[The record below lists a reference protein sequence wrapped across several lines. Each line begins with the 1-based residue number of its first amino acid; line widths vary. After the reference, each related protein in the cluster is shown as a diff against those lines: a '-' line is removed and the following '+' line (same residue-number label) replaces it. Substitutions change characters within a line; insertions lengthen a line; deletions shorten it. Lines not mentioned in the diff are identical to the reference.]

1 MFKPQ
6 ANAAN
11 RRLRTAGSIYVTWIN
26 PRHSSLD
33 AVQIFTIV
41 ISISL
46 RGSQRWPVR
55 IVIRYRV
62 TDASVT
68 SMLGAL
74 GAQVRVLREQRG
86 LTLERLSELSGVSS
100 GLG

>member
-1 MFKPQ
+1 M
-6 ANAAN
+6 
-11 RRLRTAGSIYVTWIN
+11 
-26 PRHSSLD
+26 
-33 AVQIFTIV
+33 QIFTIV

-74 GAQVRVLREQRG
+74 GAQVQVLRKQRG

>member
-1 MFKPQ
+1 
-6 ANAAN
+6 
-11 RRLRTAGSIYVTWIN
+11 
-26 PRHSSLD
+26 
-33 AVQIFTIV
+33 
-41 ISISL
+41 
-46 RGSQRWPVR
+46 
-55 IVIRYRV
+55 VIRYRV

-74 GAQVRVLREQRG
+74 GAQVRVLRKQRG